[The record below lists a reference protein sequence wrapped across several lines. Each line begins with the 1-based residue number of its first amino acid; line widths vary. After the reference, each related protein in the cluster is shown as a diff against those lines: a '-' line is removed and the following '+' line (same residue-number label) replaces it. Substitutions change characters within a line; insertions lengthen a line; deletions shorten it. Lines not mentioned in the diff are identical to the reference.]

1 MNQEVQ
7 DVVDLVGVVK
17 TQLVQHGIDYGLRIV
32 GAVVILL
39 IGFVA
44 ARLVGRFVDRS
55 LLRTQIE
62 AHLRHLLVRLAKGLV
77 LLFTAVVCLDK
88 FGVQVTALVAGI
100 SVAGVAGGFALQ
112 GVLGNV
118 AAGISIMFSK
128 YFKIGEY
135 IAIGSTRGQVEAIQ
149 LSMTVLRT
157 LEDARV
163 IVPNRKIVG
172 EIIFNYGAERRVP
185 LTVQVAYREDMDKAL
200 RSVQEVLAA
209 SPRVIQGRPSQV
221 GITRLGD
228 SGIEI
233 TLRPWCKAEDYWDV
247 HFEIYRAIVDRFS
260 TLQVEIPYPQ
270 REVRLLNAPA

>member
-1 MNQEVQ
+1 MNEEVQ
-7 DVVDLVGVVK
+7 GVFDLVGTVK
-17 TQLVQHGIDYGLRIV
+17 TLLVQHGIDYGLRIF
-32 GAVVILL
+32 GAVIILL
-39 IGFVA
+39 IGFIS
-44 ARLVGRFVDRS
+44 ARLVGGFVDRS
-55 LLRTQIE
+55 LERTQLE
-62 AHLRHLLVRLAKGLV
+62 AHLRHLLVRVTKGLV

-135 IAIGSTRGQVEAIQ
+135 IEIGSTRGQVEAIH

-185 LTVQVAYREDMDKAL
+185 LTVEVAYREDLDKAL
-200 RSVQEVLAA
+200 RTVHEVLAA
-209 SPRVIQGRPSQV
+209 SPRVIQGRSPQV
-221 GITRLGD
+221 GITKLGD

-233 TLRPWCKAEDYWDV
+233 TMRPWCKAEDFWDV
-247 HFEIYRAIVDRFS
+247 HFEIYRAIVDRFR

>member
-1 MNQEVQ
+1 MNEEVQ
-7 DVVDLVGVVK
+7 EVVDLVGTVK
-17 TQLVQHGIDYGLRIV
+17 TQLVRHGIDYGLQIF
-32 GAVVILL
+32 GAVVILV
-39 IGFVA
+39 IGFVS
-44 ARLVGRFVDRS
+44 ARLVGGFVDRS
-55 LLRTQIE
+55 LQRTQLE
-62 AHLRHLLVRLAKGLV
+62 PHLRHLLVRVAKGLV

-135 IAIGSTRGQVEAIQ
+135 IEIGSTRGQVEAIQ

-185 LTVQVAYREDMDKAL
+185 LTVEVAYREDLDKAL
-200 RSVQEVLAA
+200 RTVHEVLAA
-209 SPRVIQGRPSQV
+209 NPRVIQGRSPQV
-221 GITRLGD
+221 GITKLND

-233 TLRPWCKAEDYWDV
+233 TMRPWCKAEDYWDV
-247 HFEIYRAIVDRFS
+247 HFEIYRAMVDRFRS
-260 TLQVEIPYPQ
+260 LHVEIPYPQ

>member
-1 MNQEVQ
+1 MEEVQEVA
-7 DVVDLVGVVK
+7 DLIEAAK
-17 TQLVQHGIDYGLRIV
+17 MQLVQHGIDYGLRAF
-32 GAVVILL
+32 GALVILL
-39 IGFVA
+39 IGFIC
-44 ARLVGRFVDRS
+44 ARLVGRFVGQS
-55 LLRTQIE
+55 LRRTQLE
-62 AHLRHLLVRLAKGLV
+62 AHLRHFLVRVTKVLV
-77 LLFTAVVCLDK
+77 LLFTVVLCLDK

-135 IAIGSTRGQVEAIQ
+135 IEIGSTRGQVEAIQ
-149 LSMTVLRT
+149 LSMTILRT

-172 EIIFNYGAERRVP
+172 EILYNHGAERRVP
-185 LTVQVAYREDMDKAL
+185 LTVEVAYREDLDKAI
-200 RSVQEVLAA
+200 RTVHDVLAA

-221 GITRLGD
+221 GITKLGE

-233 TLRPWCKAEDYWDV
+233 TLRPWCKTEDYWDL
-247 HFEIYRAIVDRFS
+247 HFELYRAIVDRFRA
-260 TLQVEIPYPQ
+260 QQIEIPYPQ
-270 REVRLLNAPA
+270 REVRLLNTAA